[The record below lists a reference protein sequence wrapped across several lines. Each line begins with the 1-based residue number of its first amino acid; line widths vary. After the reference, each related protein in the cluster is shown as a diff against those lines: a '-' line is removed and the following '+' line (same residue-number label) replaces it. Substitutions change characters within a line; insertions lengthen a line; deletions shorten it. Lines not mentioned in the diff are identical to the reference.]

1 MLRLIPAAASS
12 LVPYSATAAPAPAAE
27 APDFSSLADTIARA
41 IATLG
46 DRPQRDQEIRVYL
59 DGKQLSDAVTRYQ
72 RRSNRAN
79 G

>member
-1 MLRLIPAAASS
+1 MVPYAAS
-12 LVPYSATAAPAPAAE
+12 VAPAPAPE
-27 APDFSSLADTIARA
+27 APDFSGLADTIARA

-46 DRPQRDQEIRVYL
+46 DRPQREQEIRVYL

-72 RRSNRAN
+72 RRNNRAN